1 MVKVGI
7 IGLGF
12 MGMTHFRAWQKV
24 ANAKVTMV
32 CEARPLPEDGDLS
45 KLFAGNLGSGEG
57 LKIDYKQTKVVQKVE
72 DLLSNPEIDL
82 VDICLPTMAHKDVSI
97 AALKAGKNVICEKP
111 MTRTLAQT
119 EEMKAAA
126 EASGQI
132 LMPAQCVRF
141 FPEWSYV
148 KRLID
153 DGRYGKVVA
162 ARFRRVSEAPG
173 WGVSSFLKG
182 QESGGALYDLHVHD
196 LDFVLYCFGMPKAV
210 FARGAT
216 YASGAVDHVMANYIY
231 ENGPVVTAEGSWA
244 MVKGFGF
251 AAGFTVNFEKATLEM
266 DTTRGADALKLY
278 EPGQP
283 ALVIRPEGD
292 DGYVGELRHIAEA
305 VAKGTKPSILTPQDG
320 VNSLRVC
327 EAEEKSVQTGQIVT
341 I

>member
-24 ANAKVTMV
+24 VNAKVTMV

-111 MTRTLAQT
+111 MARTLAQT
-119 EEMKAAA
+119 LEMKAAA
-126 EASGQI
+126 EESGKI

-141 FPEWSYV
+141 FPEWSYL

-231 ENGPVVTAEGSWA
+231 ENGAVVTA
-244 MVKGFGF
+244 
-251 AAGFTVNFEKATLEM
+251 
-266 DTTRGADALKLY
+266 
-278 EPGQP
+278 
-283 ALVIRPEGD
+283 
-292 DGYVGELRHIAEA
+292 
-305 VAKGTKPSILTPQDG
+305 
-320 VNSLRVC
+320 
-327 EAEEKSVQTGQIVT
+327 
-341 I
+341 